1 MQTDGIEPQF
11 PECVAHHLAEYLF
24 EIGPT
29 IPAGMG
35 EGPISQLEIAAW
47 QANTGVELTRW
58 DVRTLRRLSIA
69 YLMEAQKAKSPA
81 CPSPLAVVMSDEVRQ
96 KKLPKLIRE
105 ALRG

>member
-1 MQTDGIEPQF
+1 MQIDGVEPRF
-11 PECVAHHLAEYLF
+11 PECAAHHLAEYLF

-35 EGPISQLEIAAW
+35 EGPISQPEIAAW
-47 QANTGVELTRW
+47 QANTGIELTTW

-69 YLMEAQKAKSPA
+69 YLMEAQKAKSPT
-81 CPSPLAVVMSDEVRQ
+81 CPSPLAPELTAEDRSKVAKRIKD
-96 KKLPKLIRE
+96 